1 MELCDYLDVK
11 GKKER
16 RRKANIK
23 ISNSAMVK
31 LGEELVSGIGNGSG
45 EVRTLYT
52 QIVESP
58 DYDAIGAQVRGVGW
72 RSTELEVSC

>member
-1 MELCDYLDVK
+1 MPEQRIEEECQKDVCPISTGVKPMELCDYLDVK
-11 GKKER
+11 GKEER

-52 QIVESP
+52 
-58 DYDAIGAQVRGVGW
+58 
-72 RSTELEVSC
+72 

>member
-1 MELCDYLDVK
+1 MSPPSGGWWLLPLLPLGRSGQRLPLREE
-11 GKKER
+11 ER

-52 QIVESP
+52 
-58 DYDAIGAQVRGVGW
+58 
-72 RSTELEVSC
+72 

>member
-1 MELCDYLDVK
+1 MPEQRIEEECQKDVCPICTGVKPMELCDYLDVK
-11 GKKER
+11 GKEER

-52 QIVESP
+52 
-58 DYDAIGAQVRGVGW
+58 
-72 RSTELEVSC
+72 

>member
-52 QIVESP
+52 
-58 DYDAIGAQVRGVGW
+58 
-72 RSTELEVSC
+72 